1 MEQRWGNRVFPVG
14 LYGALVAALCAL
26 ALPTVTEPAEK
37 VLLGAVG
44 LPLRFWS
51 RLQPVVVE
59 AGALRTEQVA
69 VLQEQLQQRLQST
82 LVQGAVHLVDP
93 GLRPEMVPVVAR
105 RRPGGSGLPSEL
117 VLGRRFEE
125 LAGCAAFVTS
135 ADAMVG
141 FLARP
146 GQAGPADEDASQ
158 PARVLML
165 HHPESLRVAASMQA
179 PTGARPLHLVVEAAA
194 SLDPWPLR
202 TSLWDDPYG
211 ASRFRDSGAEVRS
224 MRVPEPWGQGMPT
237 DLLVGRARIWGYES
251 GETIGVYVEPAIEPR
266 AISHVVV
273 WRQEPAAVPEGGEA
287 VEPVAAP
294 APVAVQLLSL
304 PGLDGRRL
312 HASWS
317 RKDRV
322 ADGAAVSQGG
332 VCIGTV
338 RTLALGQGL
347 VSAFHAT
354 RHSWSLLLLPEEAG
368 QPVLELQGTVEG
380 TVPGGLRIGLG
391 GATTRAARGW
401 LFTGSNGPNC
411 PAGLVLGRVVEAAN
425 GHIVI
430 EPEVVDVRA
439 GAVAVAAGGNR

>member
-1 MEQRWGNRVFPVG
+1 MDQRWGNRVFPVG

-26 ALPTVTEPAEK
+26 ALPSVTEPAEK
-37 VLLGAVG
+37 ALLGAVG
-44 LPLRFWS
+44 LPLKFYAQLRPSVVAAAGS
-51 RLQPVVVE
+51 R
-59 AGALRTEQVA
+59 AGQVA
-69 VLQEQLQQRLQST
+69 ALQESLHQRLRSE
-82 LVQGAVHLVDP
+82 LVRGAEGLVAP
-93 GLRPEMVPVVAR
+93 GLRPEVVSVVVR

-117 VLGRRFEE
+117 VLGRSFEE
-125 LAGCAAFVTS
+125 LASCAAFVTS
-135 ADAMVG
+135 ADALVG

-146 GQAGPADEDASQ
+146 GQAGPADEDPAQ

-224 MRVPEPWGQGMPT
+224 LRVPEPWGQGLPT

-266 AISHVVV
+266 AVSHVVV
-273 WRQEPAAVPEGGEA
+273 WRQGPASGTEDAAVAEVLPELQ
-287 VEPVAAP
+287 PVTA
-294 APVAVQLLSL
+294 QLLPL
-304 PGLDGRRL
+304 PGLEGRRL

-317 RKDRV
+317 RKQRI
-322 ADGAAVSQGG
+322 ADGAAVHQDG

-354 RHSWSLLLLPEEAG
+354 RHPWSLLLLPEEPG
-368 QPVLELQGTVEG
+368 QPVVELQGSVDG
-380 TVPGGLRIGLG
+380 PVPGGLRLGLG
-391 GATTRAARGW
+391 GASARTARGW
-401 LFTGSNGPNC
+401 LFTGSNGPYC
-411 PAGLVLGRVVEAAN
+411 PPGLLLGRVVAT
-425 GHIVI
+425 GKDHIVI
-430 EPEVVDVRA
+430 EPEHVDVRA
-439 GAVAVAAGGNR
+439 RVLVVPAGSSN

>member
-1 MEQRWGNRVFPVG
+1 MDQRWGNRVFPVG

-26 ALPTVTEPAEK
+26 ALPSVTEPVEK
-37 VLLGAVG
+37 ALLGAVG
-44 LPLRFWS
+44 LPLRVWS
-51 RLQPVVVE
+51 RLQPVVVD
-59 AGALRTEQVA
+59 AGATRAGHVA
-69 VLQEQLQQRLQST
+69 QLQEQLQLRLQST
-82 LVQGAVHLVDP
+82 LVRGALELVDP
-93 GLRPEMVPVVAR
+93 GLRPEVVPVVAR
-105 RRPGGSGLPSEL
+105 RRPGGGGLPSEL
-117 VLGRRFEE
+117 VLGTSFAA
-125 LAGCAAFVTS
+125 LDGCAAFVTS
-135 ADAMVG
+135 GDALVG
-141 FLARP
+141 FVARP
-146 GQAGPADEDASQ
+146 GQAGAADEDAAQ

-224 MRVPEPWGQGMPT
+224 MRVPEPWGQGLPT

-251 GETIGVYVEPAIEPR
+251 GETIGVYVEPAFEPR

-273 WRQEPAAVPEGGEA
+273 WRQVPAVSDGEPAAP
-287 VEPVAAP
+287 PPAP
-294 APVAVQLLSL
+294 QPVAVKLLSL

-312 HASWS
+312 HASWA
-317 RKDRV
+317 RTDRV
-322 ADGAAVSQGG
+322 ADGAAVSQEG

-354 RHSWSLLLLPEEAG
+354 RHPWSLLLLPEEAG
-368 QPVLELQGTVEG
+368 QPVVELQGTVDG
-380 TVPGGLRIGLG
+380 AVPGGLRIGLG
-391 GATTRAARGW
+391 GASARAARGW

-411 PAGLVLGRVVEAAN
+411 PPGLLLGRVVDAATD
-425 GHIVI
+425 HVVV
-430 EPEVVDVRA
+430 EPEAVDVRA
-439 GAVAVAAGGNR
+439 GALAVPAGGDS